1 MDLTF
6 EKLEFFF
13 AILVRISAF
22 IMTAPFFSQ
31 RTVPVRVKAAL
42 SFFLSVIVFNMT
54 EYTPIGDGF
63 SIGYAVIIIEE
74 FLIGATLGYTANLC
88 MYVLD
93 LAGTLI
99 DTEIGFSMVN
109 VLNPA
114 SNIQTSVTGSM
125 LTYFVMLI
133 MLVTR
138 MYYFIISAIADTFD
152 FLPVGRVQL
161 PSNIYLVVVKFI
173 KEYFILGFRIVLPV
187 FATILVV
194 NVVLGVLAKVAPQMN
209 MFVIGIQLK
218 LLVGLIVLLI
228 LIGMLPSI
236 TDFIYNEMKYVLNDV
251 VKIMTPK

>member
-1 MDLTF
+1 MNLTF

-13 AILVRISAF
+13 AVLVRISAF
-22 IMTAPFFSQ
+22 IMAAPFFSQ
-31 RTVPVRVKAAL
+31 RNIPVRVKAAL

-54 EYTPIGDGF
+54 EYTPIGEGF
-63 SIGYAVIIIEE
+63 STGYAVIIIEE
-74 FLIGATLGYTANLC
+74 MLIGATLGYTANLC

-93 LAGTLI
+93 LAGRLI

-114 SNIQTSVTGSM
+114 SNIQTSITGSM

-133 MLVTR
+133 MLVSR
-138 MYYFIISAIADTFD
+138 MYYFIISAIADTFE
-152 FLPVGRVQL
+152 FLPVGRVRL

-194 NVVLGVLAKVAPQMN
+194 NIVLGVLAKVAPQMN
-209 MFVIGIQLK
+209 MFVIGMQLK
-218 LLVGLIVLLI
+218 LLVGLIVLLL

-236 TDFIYNEMKYVLNDV
+236 ADFIYSEMKYVLSDM
-251 VKIMTPK
+251 VKVMTPK